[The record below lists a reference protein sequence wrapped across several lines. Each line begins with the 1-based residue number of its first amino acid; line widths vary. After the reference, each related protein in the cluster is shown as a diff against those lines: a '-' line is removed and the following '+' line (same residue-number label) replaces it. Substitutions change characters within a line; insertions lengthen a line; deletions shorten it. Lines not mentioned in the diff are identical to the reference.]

1 MTGYRKRC
9 KPEKFATAKRFRNEP
24 AAGEAEMWNLLRRE
38 QAGARFGRQRVVFGW
53 VLDFWCPSRRLIV
66 EVDGGYHRDPEKQ
79 AADANR
85 DRVLGSKLGA
95 KTMRFSVD
103 DVLFRP
109 ADVHLEIALEVAN
122 RPVFRNWNE
131 GLGS

>member
-1 MTGYRKRC
+1 MSLRR
-9 KPEKFATAKRFRNEP
+9 AKRRCGICSGAN
-24 AAGEAEMWNLLRRE
+24 RQE
-38 QAGARFGRQRVVFGW
+38 QDSDGSEWYSDG
-53 VLDFWCPSRRLIV
+53 FWSPSRRLIV